1 MWRQKFLQWLSEQA
15 SNPKHLLNPGKLTAL
30 KMSRDTVF
38 PPGFNYPGPTTG
50 PFSEHPHG
58 GRGRPRSTNQDA
70 EQRNNGLPSASSGGV
85 GPEYA
90 GDKDYRERQYW
101 EDGTEAATD
110 ELLAR
115 ILRAG
120 RY

>member
-1 MWRQKFLQWLSEQA
+1 MGMPLKFIEWLYEETMT
-15 SNPKHLLNPGKLTAL
+15 NPGKLEAL
-30 KMSRDTVF
+30 KMLRDKTF

-58 GRGRPRSTNQDA
+58 GRGRPRSTSTETGQG
-70 EQRNNGLPSASSGGV
+70 NNGLPSASSGGA

-90 GDKDYRERQYW
+90 GDKDYRERHYW
-101 EDGTEAATD
+101 EGGTAAATD
-110 ELLAR
+110 EMVDR